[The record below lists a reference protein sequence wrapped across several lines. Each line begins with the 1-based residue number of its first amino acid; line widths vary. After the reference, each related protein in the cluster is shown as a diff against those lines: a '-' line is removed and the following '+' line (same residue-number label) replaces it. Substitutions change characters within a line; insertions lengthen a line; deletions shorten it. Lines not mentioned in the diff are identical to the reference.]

1 MFKKLLSK
9 LLPFIAIAILFL
21 AVTSCF
27 GSKSSKSIK
36 VQQKREA
43 AAKKAAEKEY
53 KAMIKSHH
61 KRQSD
66 ATQEMMKKTKKKN
79 KKLIKP
85 FKKKHF

>member
-1 MFKKLLSK
+1 MFKKILSK
-9 LLPFIAIAILFL
+9 LLLFLSIAILFL
-21 AVTSCF
+21 AVTSCI
-27 GSKSSKSIK
+27 GSKSSKAIK

-85 FKKKHF
+85 FKKKRF